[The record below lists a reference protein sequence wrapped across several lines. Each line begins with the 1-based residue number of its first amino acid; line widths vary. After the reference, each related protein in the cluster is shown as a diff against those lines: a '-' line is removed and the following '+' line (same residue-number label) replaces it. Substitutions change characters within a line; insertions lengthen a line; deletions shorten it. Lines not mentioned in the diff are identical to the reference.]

1 MGVSG
6 YASPQ
11 SVIGVTITFL
21 VIAVLA
27 VALRLWT
34 RFFIVR
40 HPGFDDLFIAG
51 AVLCTIGLAICT
63 CVEVKI
69 SIGRHI
75 ETLSPEEGIAGNK
88 ALYASIA
95 IYNIGL
101 LCTKWSILIQYLRI
115 FPQKGFRVACYVM
128 LAVCL
133 IYASWCFWNALFFC
147 SPVKAFWDQSLIAT
161 GEGTCFSREA
171 VWFANAG
178 INIVTD
184 CIIAALPIP
193 MLNKLNISKRQKI
206 ALMVVFALGGFTC
219 IISVLRLVSVYAVT
233 NTDDPTYNN
242 GRTALWSA
250 LEINIAIICSC
261 IPTLKSMA
269 TRFFPR
275 IFSTQAQ
282 SEGTPPYGQSYM
294 SGRAQYSD
302 PGKRLQGNFSAFQR
316 PIIGRGS
323 DNAEIHLDQFG
334 QGSRRDIKVVTV
346 VDQEVEE
353 RSGESSSTRNLVD
366 TESLRRTSDER

>member
-40 HPGFDDLFIAG
+40 HPGLDDLFIAG

-75 ETLSPEEGIAGNK
+75 WTLSPEEGIAGNK

-147 SPVKAFWDQSLIAT
+147 SPVKAFWDPSLVAA
-161 GEGTCFSREA
+161 GKGTCFSREA

-206 ALMVVFALGGFTC
+206 ALMA
-219 IISVLRLVSVYAVT
+219 
-233 NTDDPTYNN
+233 
-242 GRTALWSA
+242 
-250 LEINIAIICSC
+250 
-261 IPTLKSMA
+261 
-269 TRFFPR
+269 
-275 IFSTQAQ
+275 
-282 SEGTPPYGQSYM
+282 
-294 SGRAQYSD
+294 
-302 PGKRLQGNFSAFQR
+302 
-316 PIIGRGS
+316 
-323 DNAEIHLDQFG
+323 
-334 QGSRRDIKVVTV
+334 
-346 VDQEVEE
+346 
-353 RSGESSSTRNLVD
+353 
-366 TESLRRTSDER
+366 